1 MAGAGAAKGAGE
13 GRKSDHRGE
22 VSRAIG
28 VRSHRELII
37 MGELPELGDL
47 LMQRLKALETSLV
60 GSNWISARHQE
71 LIPPQ
76 AASLS
81 SESERRRA
89 AKQEAASLKRSK
101 SPEQVRRVHFDDRPR
116 EIGRQGGAKE
126 KPGGLSSAKQRR
138 SAARL
143 AEGDMAE
150 EAKGLERSQESDSG
164 SESSEEG
171 FEALPAKSN
180 PEESDGDWE
189 SLRSVDLEAGVEE
202 SLAIMQRWLKSEEC
216 GGLSISQT
224 GGLLALVCM

>member
-13 GRKSDHRGE
+13 GRKSDHRRVRGE
-22 VSRAIG
+22 VSQAIG
-28 VRSHRELII
+28 VRSHRELITLGTAIDLLI

-71 LIPPQ
+71 LIPPR

-81 SESERRRA
+81 SESEKRRA

-138 SAARL
+138 SAWQKEIWPRK
-143 AEGDMAE
+143 EGADRDVGYATTE
-150 EAKGLERSQESDSG
+150 LSGHGPNTVAIVECLVRHRELIES
-164 SESSEEG
+164 
-171 FEALPAKSN
+171 
-180 PEESDGDWE
+180 
-189 SLRSVDLEAGVEE
+189 
-202 SLAIMQRWLKSEEC
+202 C
-216 GGLSISQT
+216 GMVYT
-224 GGLLALVCM
+224 